1 MCDADD
7 GKLRKRWMSDNS
19 TTVEI
24 ILPSADAVIDEELNS
39 LIPGGNNPRLLTG
52 FENVV
57 VSYLA
62 DIKLRLDRLEAKMK
76 HRPNAIMD
84 IDADDIEFELLPF
97 NNENDLRIFAEKLAS
112 DKALR

>member
-39 LIPGGNNPRLLTG
+39 LIPGGNNPRLLT
-52 FENVV
+52 
-57 VSYLA
+57 A